1 MADAG
6 GWSTWLKDAGRREA
20 ERPAAAGPAGAA
32 RRRAGPPPV
41 PTGTRGPLGA
51 ARGRPASR
59 RLAVAGGGRLLAV
72 PDGTPGRAARR
83 APAKASGAQ
92 RSPGRLRRGPGRP
105 GARSATGR
113 GEARGR
119 QPPTERARGNAPH
132 RRARPADGPRD
143 QVGTSHAAPRDRR
156 LTERASGEIGRAR
169 KATGRAPRRTGRARR
184 GTGRARK
191 GTGRAPRR
199 TGRARRGTGR
209 APRGTGRAGRGTGRA
224 PGQADRA
231 TGKTDHAAR
240 PSAPSRISSGTAD
253 HGFLTR
259 SPPTSSILRPG
270 ASCTAYRTTWP
281 TAWLATS

>member
-1 MADAG
+1 MRLSGPLRLSGYCCRADYG
-6 GWSTWLKDAGRREA
+6 GWSEWLRDAGRREVEA
-20 ERPAAAGPAGAA
+20 LAAAGRPGAA
-32 RRRAGPPPV
+32 RRRAGLPPL

-51 ARGRPASR
+51 ARGHPASR
-59 RLAVAGGGRLLAV
+59 RLAVAGVGRLLAV
-72 PDGTPGRAARR
+72 RDGTLGRAARR

-92 RSPGRLRRGPGRP
+92 RSPRSLRPGPGRR

-119 QPPTERARGNAPH
+119 QPPMERARRNAPH
-132 RRARPADGPRD
+132 RRARPADGPPDPVR
-143 QVGTSHAAPRDRR
+143 TSHAARRGRR
-156 LTERASGEIGRAR
+156 LTERAPGEIGRAR
-169 KATGRAPRRTGRARR
+169 K
-184 GTGRARK
+184 GTGPA
-191 GTGRAPRR
+191 GRR

-209 APRGTGRAGRGTGRA
+209 APRQTGRA
-224 PGQADRA
+224 PGQTDRA
-231 TGKTDHAAR
+231 TGEMDHAVR
-240 PSAPSRISSGTAD
+240 PSAPSRSSSATAD